1 MATTSTST
9 AAAAAEPVFTD
20 AEQLALAGFLACYTS
35 LTREAYALD
44 LRQYASLVPAASPA
58 PVPGAAPTSNASPAT
73 WKPAAGRG
81 RLSRAACALSLGS
94 ISTP

>member
-9 AAAAAEPVFTD
+9 AVAAAEPVFTD

-44 LRQYASLVPAASPA
+44 LRQYAS
-58 PVPGAAPTSNASPAT
+58 
-73 WKPAAGRG
+73 W
-81 RLSRAACALSLGS
+81 C
-94 ISTP
+94 